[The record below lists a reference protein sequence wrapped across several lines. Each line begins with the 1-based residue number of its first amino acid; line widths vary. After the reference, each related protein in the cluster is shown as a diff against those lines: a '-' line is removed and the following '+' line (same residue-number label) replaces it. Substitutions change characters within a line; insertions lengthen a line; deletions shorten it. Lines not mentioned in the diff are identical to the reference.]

1 MGEGTRVL
9 GSERAAATDLDFASF
24 YASESLRLGRAL
36 YLLTGDASEA
46 EELAQEALVRVY
58 ERWGRVRAMASP
70 TGYLF
75 RVAINL
81 HRSRVR
87 LVLVR
92 ARRALA
98 PAPSIDPAALAE
110 VNDELGR
117 ALASLPIRLRE
128 AVVLVEWMG
137 LDMKEAARILGIEAV
152 SVRVRLS
159 RARASLREHLRG
171 DDDDA

>member
-9 GSERAAATDLDFASF
+9 EPERAAATDFASF
-24 YASESLRLGRAL
+24 FASESLRLGRAL

-58 ERWGRVRAMASP
+58 ERWDRVRAMASP

-75 RVAINL
+75 RVALNL

-87 LVLVR
+87 LLVVR
-92 ARRALA
+92 ARKAIAAA
-98 PAPSIDPAALAE
+98 PNIDPEARAE

-117 ALASLPIRLRE
+117 ALASLPVRLRE

-137 LDMKEAARILGIEAV
+137 LDTEEAGRILGIEAV

-171 DDDDA
+171 DEDDA

>member
-9 GSERAAATDLDFASF
+9 GSERATTTDFASF
-24 YASESLRLGRAL
+24 FASESLRLGRAL

-46 EELAQEALVRVY
+46 EDLAQEALVRVC
-58 ERWGRVRAMASP
+58 ERWERVRAMASP

-75 RVAINL
+75 RVALNL

-87 LVLVR
+87 LLITR
-92 ARRALA
+92 ARKAVT
-98 PAPSIDPAALAE
+98 PAPSIDPAILAE

-128 AVVLVEWMG
+128 AVVLIEWMG
-137 LDMKEAARILGIEAV
+137 LDTEEAALILGIEAV